1 MAESLKSGKEGSPNG
16 GDPKK
21 PPTKPTTAGKVRRKT
36 TTVVHSTDEEVAF
49 QQDGKDT
56 SDVAGIT
63 AGFAAFDFQGAEKE
77 DTENTAD
84 KSDTGTPSKKKGKF
98 LTEHM
103 GLKKATELP
112 GIAERGEPAKL
123 LRGEGYTK
131 ASQIF
136 GIYLMENRDL
146 ERFQVKMKDLCGIAE
161 RYSGDCHKALDEY
174 DKIYTRKL
182 L

>member
-49 QQDGKDT
+49 QQDGKDST
-56 SDVAGIT
+56 PDTGIE
-63 AGFAAFDFQGAEKE
+63 GDLAALNMQERATTQDPVGQ
-77 DTENTAD
+77 
-84 KSDTGTPSKKKGKF
+84 SDTGTPSKKHGKF

-112 GIAERGEPAKL
+112 GIAERGDPAKL
-123 LRGEGYTK
+123 LTGKGYTK